1 MEDCNEPG
9 FCHWTDLSGRLM
21 RVNEQLFVW
30 KSVIQPNSL
39 IAINYSYQTKELLP
53 QTKAMIN
60 LHLFKDLQ
68 MKCRCNLQVK
78 ENMLFTRKLHCPL
91 LETFGMVTLSGE
103 QHDIQYHYHLQ
114 CSVLLAQHK
123 LIRTHVHNIS

>member
-39 IAINYSYQTKELLP
+39 IAINYSYQTKDLLP

-60 LHLFKDLQ
+60 LHLFKDPQ
-68 MKCRCNLQVK
+68 TKCRCNLQVK
-78 ENMLFTRKLHCPL
+78 ENCR
-91 LETFGMVTLSGE
+91 LSE
-103 QHDIQYHYHLQ
+103 SYTAPFWQHSEWRRSPESSMIYSIITICNVVYY
-114 CSVLLAQHK
+114 
-123 LIRTHVHNIS
+123 